1 MRAVIARGAIPSAW
15 VRGVLRGLVVTVG
28 LLARLAVAQSDLADG
43 GVVPLPPVR
52 VPLPAEGPTASSP
65 TQRDPSALITTIDA
79 RTHTGAAKDASE
91 LVAASPGAVVQD
103 QGGAGQRKTLSL
115 RGASPNAVLVLLDG
129 VPLNGPGNA
138 VDLSRLPVAML
149 ERVEVMRGA
158 GSRYGPGAM
167 GGVVNLV
174 TRSPDG
180 TRAFADVSQGSF
192 WTTTASLGGSASVL
206 GGEALALVH
215 GLRSDGDYSY
225 RWDDKPALAGNDWP
239 QAVRRNNGALLGG
252 GLARF
257 RRGFGSTRLDVLAEG
272 LFERRGL
279 AGPVQNPTVDALQQ
293 TGRGTVSARTVTT
306 FENGGELQVLGFGRL
321 DSTQL
326 AGSPFGAVP
335 LGQLET
341 SVGAEAVYTQRAFSR
356 HRLTG
361 LLSSGGDFL
370 REPTG
375 RNPAWGRFSAMVG
388 DEVSFLDG
396 RLLVDGSARV
406 DVAGPF
412 VVLSPKLAVT
422 ALLPKGFELRASG
435 GQASRPPG
443 FQELYVVQGTLLPNP
458 DLKPE
463 RGLLADVSAAWKTPV
478 SALQVTGFAGLS
490 ENLIAYEYYPPAL
503 ARPYNFA
510 AASAVGV
517 EVEGGLSPASWL
529 EAQASYTFMATQNLK
544 DDPRYYLKSL
554 PYRPRHRVTGRL
566 VAGVDWLRVRGE
578 VLVQSEQFIN
588 RTEAVALPARAFVN
602 VGIASTPWKNP
613 RVTVAFDVKN
623 LLDVQS
629 QDLDGYPLPPRA
641 AFLSLAVAW
650 K

>member
-1 MRAVIARGAIPSAW
+1 MQRVVARVACPSA
-15 VRGVLRGLVVTVG
+15 LRGGALAL
-28 LLARLAVAQSDLADG
+28 LLASTAFADAPDAGAVL
-43 GVVPLPPVR
+43 PLPPVH
-52 VPLPAEGPTASSP
+52 VPMPAETPSASSP
-65 TQRDPSALITTIDA
+65 TTRDPGALTTVIDA
-79 RTHTGAAKDASE
+79 RARHGEVKDASE

-138 VDLSRLPVAML
+138 VDLSRLPIAML
-149 ERVEVMRGA
+149 ERVELLRGS

-174 TRSPDG
+174 TRDPGASPRG
-180 TRAFADVSQGSF
+180 FADVSQGSF
-192 WTTTASLGGSASVL
+192 WTTTASVGGATKLGG
-206 GGEALALVH
+206 GDALALVH
-215 GLRSDGDYSY
+215 GLRSDGDFTY

-239 QAVRRNNGALLGG
+239 QAVRRNNAALLGG
-252 GLARF
+252 GLLRW
-257 RRGFGSTRLDVLAEG
+257 RRSFGATRLDVLGEG
-272 LFERRGL
+272 LYEQRGL
-279 AGPVQNPTVDALQQ
+279 AGPVQNPTVDATQQ
-293 TGRGTVSARTVTT
+293 TGRGTVSARTTTT

-326 AGSPFGAVP
+326 RGSPFGLAP
-335 LGQLET
+335 LAQLET
-341 SVGAEAVYTQRAFSR
+341 SFGAEAVYTQRAFSR
-356 HRLTG
+356 HRFTG

-375 RNPAWGRFSAMVG
+375 RNPAWGRFGALVG
-388 DEVSFLDG
+388 DEVSFFDG
-396 RLLVDGSARV
+396 RLLVDGTARV

-422 ALLPKGFELRASG
+422 ALLPQGFELRASG

-458 DLKPE
+458 ELKPE
-463 RGLLADVSAAWKTPV
+463 RGLLADVSAAWRTSKSTV
-478 SALQVTGFAGLS
+478 QVTGFAGLY
-490 ENLIAYEYYPPAL
+490 ENLIAYEFYPPTL

-510 AASAVGV
+510 AASAMGV
-517 EVEGGLSPASWL
+517 EVEGAVSPASWL

-554 PYRPRHRVTGRL
+554 PYRPRHRVTGRV
-566 VAGVDWLRVRGE
+566 VAGVDWLKARAE

-602 VGIASTPWKNP
+602 VGLASTPWKNP
-613 RVTVAFDVKN
+613 RLTVAFDVKN
-623 LLDVQS
+623 LLDVQT

-641 AFLSLAVAW
+641 AFLSLGVAFE
-650 K
+650 